1 MSGRPTAD
9 RGRAWADE
17 VNAVGDRIGRHFARS
32 EPRRRAVGYVRGLLI
47 HEPGTAV
54 SFGGFPLGP
63 SLDDAFDL
71 VADGLEVAEAGPE

>member
-1 MSGRPTAD
+1 MSGRPTPQQVK
-9 RGRAWADE
+9 GWADE
-17 VNAVGDRIGRHFARS
+17 RTAVAGRIGHRFARS